1 MRLVL
6 FLLCIGLVGCQN
18 VEDVRKRYP
27 LYITPE
33 KTMAPYTV
41 HQYVSDLSIQLSNI
55 SGVRK
60 RNARIAVMSFFKAD
74 GLGETLAEQQASGLS
89 QQIQESLLTQ
99 FTQLGYHTVEHRLEN
114 QLTLLDNADSMLSR
128 RIDNLRERQNIDFVV
143 AGSLTQQQ
151 HAYIVNARL
160 IDMQTGRVVSA
171 ATTEIPVNVMW
182 SDEKVLQRD
191 GLLYRTEY

>member
-1 MRLVL
+1 MRLFL
-6 FLLCIGLVGCQN
+6 FLLCIGLTGCQSF
-18 VEDVRKRYP
+18 VGGSKQHP
-27 LYITPE
+27 LYVTPE
-33 KTMAPYTV
+33 KKMAPYTV

-60 RNARIAVMSFFKAD
+60 RNARIAVMSFFKAE
-74 GLGETLAEQQASGLS
+74 GLGETLASQQASGLS

-114 QLTLLDNADSMLSR
+114 QLTLLDNADNMLSR
-128 RIDNLRERQNIDFVV
+128 NIANLRERQNLDFVV

-160 IDMQTGRVVSA
+160 IDMRSGRVVSA

-182 SDEKVLQRD
+182 SDEKVQQRD
-191 GLLYRTEY
+191 GLIYRTEY